1 MKKQVEKITLG
12 RLRTAYATT
21 VVSITLVLFML
32 GLLGL
37 IILYASKISTHVKEN
52 IGFMIIMKPEV
63 NEARVIQLQ
72 KQLEVANFVKSSE
85 YITKEQAATQ
95 MKAYLG
101 EDFISFLGVNPL
113 LPSIEVKLVARYANN
128 DSLKV
133 VSARMMENP
142 SVKEVL
148 YQKSLIQDLNNNIA
162 LISGVLLGFSIL
174 LLIIAFALISNTIRL
189 AVYSHRFLIR
199 SMLLVGATSRFIIKP
214 FILKGIAQGAAASLF
229 AIILLTGLM
238 IAARNQIPDLIALD
252 DWVAFILLAI
262 GVIVAGILLAGVST
276 ILAVRRYIRM
286 HVDELYYF

>member
-37 IILYASKISTHVKEN
+37 IIFYAQKISIHVKEN

-63 NEARVIQLQ
+63 NEARIIQLQ
-72 KQLEVANFVKSSE
+72 KQLEVSNFVKSSE
-85 YITKEQAATQ
+85 YITKEQAAVQ
-95 MKAYLG
+95 MKEYLG
-101 EDFISFLGVNPL
+101 EDFISFLGINPL
-113 LPSIEVKLVARYANN
+113 LPSIEVKLVAKYANN

-133 VSARMMENP
+133 VSDRIMQNL

-148 YQKSLIQDLNNNIA
+148 YQKSLVQELNNNIT
-162 LISGVLLGFSIL
+162 LIGGILLGFSIL
-174 LLIIAFALISNTIRL
+174 LLLIAFALISNTIRL

-199 SMLLVGATSRFIIKP
+199 SMLLVGATSSFIRKP
-214 FILKGIAQGAAASLF
+214 FILKGIAQGAVAALL
-229 AIILLTGLM
+229 AIALLAGLV
-238 IAARNQIPDLIALD
+238 ITVRNQIPDLIALD
-252 DWVAFILLAI
+252 DWMAFILLAL
-262 GVIVAGILLAGVST
+262 GVIVAGILLAGIST